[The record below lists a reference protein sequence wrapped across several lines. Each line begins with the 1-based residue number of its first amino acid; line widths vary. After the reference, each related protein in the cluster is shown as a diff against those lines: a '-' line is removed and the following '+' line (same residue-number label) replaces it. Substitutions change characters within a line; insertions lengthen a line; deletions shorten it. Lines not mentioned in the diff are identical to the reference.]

1 MYQFKIGSQYTRKDI
16 FAVLNIPDP
25 GGGNWYTGYVSH
37 GDDWFVFCGIGTPG
51 RTGHD
56 YHNHFK
62 GDELVWFGKTG
73 SKRGQSSIEKLLS
86 PTGGVYIFYRDD
98 SRSPFTFAGT
108 ARAKQA
114 KDTSP
119 VEVIWSFASEA
130 HAHPEILPEEI
141 AEPEKVIEGAKRS
154 VTVNIYERDPNARR
168 KCIAHWGL
176 TCVTCGFDFLRVYGE
191 LGDGFIHV
199 HHLKPLSE
207 IGQRYE
213 LSPIDDLRPI
223 CPNCHAM
230 IHRSSPA
237 MTIDELRR
245 IVRLQASEKT

>member
-1 MYQFKIGSQYTRKDI
+1 MEH
-16 FAVLNIPDP
+16 A
-25 GGGNWYTGYVSH
+25 
-37 GDDWFVFCGIGTPG
+37 
-51 RTGHD
+51 
-56 YHNHFK
+56 
-62 GDELVWFGKTG
+62 
-73 SKRGQSSIEKLLS
+73 
-86 PTGGVYIFYRDD
+86 GGV
-98 SRSPFTFAGT
+98 
-108 ARAKQA
+108 

-119 VEVIWSFASEA
+119 VEVVWSFASEA

-141 AEPEKVIEGAKRS
+141 AEPERVIEGAERS
-154 VTVNIYERDPNARR
+154 ITVNIYERDPNARR

-213 LSPIDDLRPI
+213 LSPIEDLRPM

-245 IVRLQASEKT
+245 IIRLRASGET